1 MIYKHKFF
9 ILDSDIRKVF
19 DENSKELKITGN
31 SFRVLV
37 FLCEHGPA
45 TITAISDAL
54 DRAKDYDE
62 EHIRQ
67 YRYKIN
73 TIIGKNIVKYEN
85 KIYFIDGETKKIE
98 NKDSLILNENSRNT
112 DLLQSDSVKLK
123 SKNKLVEKLK
133 NIKFSKAP
141 AIIAIIAL
149 LLTFI
154 DWHSYGYY
162 TLMKFIVTGVA
173 AFYAYYIYEVVK
185 KLDFWFWGLIVIA
198 ILFNPI
204 NPVYLGD
211 KSLWEIIDVVVIIFL
226 ISFVFR
232 FRKIAKA

>member
-1 MIYKHKFF
+1 MIYRHKFF

-85 KIYFIDGETKKIE
+85 KIYFIDGETKKME
-98 NKDSLILNENSRNT
+98 KKDSLILNEKNRNT
-112 DLLQSDSVKLK
+112 DLLQSDSAKLK
-123 SKNKLVEKLK
+123 SKNKFMEKLK
-133 NIKFSKAP
+133 NAKFSKVP
-141 AIIAIIAL
+141 AIIAVIAL

-162 TLMKFIVTGVA
+162 TLIKIIVTGSA
-173 AFYAYYIYEVVK
+173 AF
-185 KLDFWFWGLIVIA
+185 
-198 ILFNPI
+198 
-204 NPVYLGD
+204 
-211 KSLWEIIDVVVIIFL
+211 
-226 ISFVFR
+226 
-232 FRKIAKA
+232 